1 MAAAKK
7 SGPKTRAEV
16 FQSLEGNPKYQ
27 NLHKAKDKLEAA
39 LSLAKAARDPV
50 SVKAMGK
57 AFDRVV
63 LQMIK
68 VENAALK
75 KAGFKV

>member
-1 MAAAKK
+1 MAAKK
-7 SGPKTRAEV
+7 AGPKTRSEV
-16 FQSLEGNPKYQ
+16 FAGLEHNPKYQ

-39 LSLAKAARDPV
+39 LTLAKAARDPA
-50 SVKAMGK
+50 SVKAMGR

-63 LQMIK
+63 AQMIK

-75 KAGFKV
+75 RAGFKV